1 MWANWMAIVF
11 KLRPAFKRIRTF
23 QWFVTALAG
32 IAVREDMDGGVSSII
47 RSISVNPKFY
57 TKILHFFQS
66 GAIDFKLLTQHWCSL
81 VLDCFLSKLYLL
93 NGKIVLLGDGL
104 KISKEGRCMPSVK
117 LLRQSS
123 ESNSK
128 PEWIMGHSLQE
139 VSILACNGNTE
150 VSVPLTCRI
159 HEGIRT
165 GGREKK
171 TLMDKFL
178 TMMMSL
184 GINFQKLG
192 AYLLA
197 DSYYCGGRLARN
209 LKTEGIELITRVRK
223 NAVAYFPVT
232 VYQGRGRPKLYGP
245 KVKLWDLFSKLSLTM
260 EISVYGEEKTI
271 VSYGIYDLLWKS
283 YGGLVRFCLV
293 NHPGRGKVI
302 FMTTDLNLTAEQIV
316 VSYSKRFK
324 IEYSFK
330 ELKHIIGA
338 FSYRFWI
345 KGMRKTRRSEGDR
358 YIHRESKRL
367 KNKISIK
374 MSAYHLYIQIAII
387 AQGLCQYL
395 SLYHSD
401 EVWRCHRSWLRTIR
415 PGVAASVQVTQRA
428 LRSMLQDFRWTLPQT
443 KSWQKFAKKLWS
455 TGPPR
460 EHLAA

>member
-1 MWANWMAIVF
+1 M
-11 KLRPAFKRIRTF
+11 
-23 QWFVTALAG
+23 
-32 IAVREDMDGGVSSII
+32 
-47 RSISVNPKFY
+47 
-57 TKILHFFQS
+57 
-66 GAIDFKLLTQHWCSL
+66 
-81 VLDCFLSKLYLL
+81 
-93 NGKIVLLGDGL
+93 
-104 KISKEGRCMPSVK
+104 
-117 LLRQSS
+117 
-123 ESNSK
+123 
-128 PEWIMGHSLQE
+128 
-139 VSILACNGNTE
+139 
-150 VSVPLTCRI
+150 
-159 HEGIRT
+159 
-165 GGREKK
+165 
-171 TLMDKFL
+171 
-178 TMMMSL
+178 
-184 GINFQKLG
+184 
-192 AYLLA
+192 
-197 DSYYCGGRLARN
+197 
-209 LKTEGIELITRVRK
+209 
-223 NAVAYFPVT
+223 AYFPVT

-293 NHPGRGKVI
+293 NHPARGKVI

-338 FSYRFWI
+338 FSYRFRI

-460 EHLAA
+460 EQRAA